1 MKTLIC
7 IPCLDQVNTSF
18 VRSLLSVRPVGDI
31 QFAFTQSSLIYDAR
45 NILAV
50 QAITG
55 GYDRTLWFDSDMTVD
70 PDIMTKLS
78 ETMDEGYDLVSG
90 LYFTRKPPYRPV
102 IYDGCRVFENED
114 GRHCAAICFDEYP
127 ENSVF
132 DIEACGFGGVM
143 VSVDLL
149 KKVRD
154 KYGLPF
160 SPISGFGEDLS
171 FCIRA
176 HALNAKMVCNSSV
189 KMGHCGTVIINEE
202 TYKENK
208 NACKG

>member
-18 VRSLLSVRPVGDI
+18 VRTLLSVQPVGDI

-55 GYDRTLWFDSDMTVD
+55 GYDRTLWFDSDMVL
-70 PDIMTKLS
+70 PSDIMVRLS
-78 ETMDEGYDLVSG
+78 ETMDKGYDLVSG

-102 IYDGCRVFENED
+102 VYDGCRVFEKD
-114 GRHCAAICFDEYP
+114 GQRQCAAICFDEYP

-132 DIEACGFGGVM
+132 EIEACGFGGVM
-143 VSVDLL
+143 VSTKLL
-149 KKVRD
+149 NDVRE

-176 HALNAKMVCNSSV
+176 HSLGAKMVCDSSA
-189 KMGHCGTVIINEE
+189 KMGHCGTHIITEE
-202 TYKENK
+202 TFKENK
-208 NACKG
+208 QCLQK